1 MFKYTTITLSDE
13 ITAEFNVAYNETK
26 FQKTL
31 SDIVSTTGKVDV
43 YKRSPDDSVSLYQS
57 YPYTMGLVSVEIY
70 PNYSLDASVMFGN
83 GFYENLS
90 AALSTENGFINTQE
104 PYLEFNKYIANITT
118 SRGNIYY
125 GENILITR
133 GFNEDSFINRVPRLL
148 NPSHKTTAKPY
159 KLFSIDNPGK
169 EVRIG
174 KVTIK
179 TGGVLHEIV
188 PVLKADVSLKP
199 GTREVNVEYTPC
211 FRNNTTGSYYYPKG
225 TGQPA
230 VPVSPKYYLKDPSE
244 NTAVLE
250 NISTQ
255 LNEL

>member
-1 MFKYTTITLSDE
+1 
-13 ITAEFNVAYNETK
+13 
-26 FQKTL
+26 
-31 SDIVSTTGKVDV
+31 
-43 YKRSPDDSVSLYQS
+43 
-57 YPYTMGLVSVEIY
+57 MGLVSVEIY

-133 GFNEDSFINRVPRLL
+133 GFNEDSFINRVPSLL
-148 NPSHKTTAKPY
+148 NPSHKTTVKPY

-230 VPVSPKYYLKDPSE
+230 VPVSPKYYLKEPSYR
-244 NTAVLE
+244 AAIE

-255 LNEL
+255 INEL